1 MNREGTL
8 RLEPRAET
16 CLREVAVVKPLP
28 DQSLYVTSAD
38 EIAWGGI
45 LIALTLIIHGFGM
58 LLTIEFSGFY
68 KSRFE
73 KHPNFITGIIGL
85 ILASWIITSV
95 HITEVMLWA
104 GFFQWKDCFSNFST
118 ATYFAFTEYT
128 TLGSNFDLPE
138 NWRLLEGMIA
148 TSGLI
153 GFAWS
158 TGVLMTLAQGFQKQQ
173 LQRIN
178 KRYRLLRSTSVSETT
193 ESGA

>member
-1 MNREGTL
+1 M
-8 RLEPRAET
+8 
-16 CLREVAVVKPLP
+16 KPLP

-45 LIALTLIIHGFGM
+45 LIALTLIIHGLGM
-58 LLTIEFSGFY
+58 LLTIEFSGLY

-73 KHPNFITGIIGL
+73 KRQNFVSGIIGL

-95 HITEVMLWA
+95 HISEVMLWA
-104 GFFQWKDCFSNFST
+104 GFFQWKQCFANFST
-118 ATYFAFTEYT
+118 ASYFAFTEYT
-128 TLGSNFDLPE
+128 TLGSNFDLPQ

-178 KRYRLLRSTSVSETT
+178 KRYRILGASQTSESA

>member
-1 MNREGTL
+1 M
-8 RLEPRAET
+8 RLEPGAET
-16 CLREVAVVKPLP
+16 CLREIILAVVVVKPLP

-73 KHPNFITGIIGL
+73 RHPNFITGIIGL

-104 GFFQWKDCFSNFST
+104 GFFQWKDCFANFST
-118 ATYFAFTEYT
+118 ASYFAFTEYT

-178 KRYRLLRSTSVSETT
+178 KRYRLLRSTSVTETT

>member
-1 MNREGTL
+1 M
-8 RLEPRAET
+8 
-16 CLREVAVVKPLP
+16 KPLP

-45 LIALTLIIHGFGM
+45 LIALTLVIHGFGM

-73 KHPNFITGIIGL
+73 KRPNFITGIIGL
-85 ILASWIITSV
+85 IMASWIITSV

-104 GFFQWKDCFSNFST
+104 GFFQWKQCFANFST
-118 ATYFAFTEYT
+118 ACYFAFTEYT

-178 KRYRLLRSTSVSETT
+178 KRYRLLRSTPVSEIT
-193 ESGA
+193 EDGA